1 MSVLTILLIAIFF
14 AAWKAP
20 RWVREIGIF
29 ALAFGFLGQLL
40 GLFQLLSAMRDI
52 AAESGAVTS
61 ISDLVPYS
69 VLFAGLKVTMNCLI
83 YGVIVFLVSVVVRVI
98 QKPRL

>member
-1 MSVLTILLIAIFF
+1 
-14 AAWKAP
+14 
-20 RWVREIGIF
+20 
-29 ALAFGFLGQLL
+29 
-40 GLFQLLSAMRDI
+40 MRDI

-61 ISDLVPYS
+61 IADLIPYR

-83 YGVIVFLVSVVVRVI
+83 YGVIVFLVSLVVRVI